1 MDSFANK
8 PIRNT
13 TYEAPPFRRKAL
25 FEALE
30 PRLLLSADLLPGAVP
45 AAAVVVA
52 AAAEPSVDLSPL
64 VGEGATPLQ
73 LSPIGALEG
82 GVRRS
87 EFESGSVSG
96 QRGDLPFQHEFSI
109 DLAAG
114 QRLSV
119 AGMLDA
125 GEFSGHYGV
134 VLTVLD
140 PDGEAVGM
148 ASDYDRALLQTVA
161 APVDGRYSVLLS
173 IEFWAEPGEYSLPES
188 IGWNLVATVEAAIE
202 GEAVNGQSNNWLDT
216 AQPLDE
222 FRPLP
227 LGGASRTAV
236 VGVLQRVNGSGSD
249 ADVYRI
255 ELGAGESIEVETTL
269 SNQAGY
275 LQLLNDQGQ
284 VVAAAVRTGE
294 SMSWEGPIG
303 LPRFVSDADAT
314 YFLRLET
321 WWDDTPEQPPLEYSL
336 VVARNASLDPDS
348 HDRLGETGVQLVG
361 FLQPPV
367 EAAATGELAP
377 ASTQIGSQRQYLA
390 LAQSDSVLI
399 DLAAIADADNL
410 EGLLADLRVEDAD
423 SGETLQ
429 LTELAPPEGQAGRR
443 FSLATEVG
451 QRLRIVLEAF
461 HNGQL
466 LMQVQGAAGENPLPE
481 VLGSSLDDGLVAASS
496 PWQWLTLSEPVLADR
511 LGQPRLLDSEGLQIG
526 TALLQIYSQGDSLNL
541 RLPDNL
547 AAGDYTLVFD
557 DGMLADLTGQPVP
570 GFEFSFSVDDQRP
583 QLLSP
588 SLAAPLELQAVDQS
602 ITLQF
607 DEPMNTDYWPSPSF
621 TDAQGQ
627 AMAVGWS
634 HAWSEDGTQL
644 TLHLQAELPEGLF
657 TMSLAEWVLQD
668 RAGNTLDTD
677 ALTPGVQP
685 LQLQL
690 SVDREVYAM
699 PALSSREPVGALVY
713 ASGVNAVIN
722 GGTGTAD
729 VDEFTID
736 LQAGMR
742 ITPVLSAALGQPV
755 STLPRLA
762 VVLVDPDGVERAW
775 GETSAPGRALLLDE
789 FEVPQTGT
797 WRLRVSSPDGG
808 SGAYQVSVIAGAAL
822 QREFTELNG
831 ELQPSNGSRAE
842 AEDLEPSSRSLA
854 EGIDRLASVGRFSPG
869 IDAGTGAVLSDLDF
883 FRFTLE
889 AGQTASIVLA
899 IQGSTAVSNLRMA
912 LFDDSGDWASSAG
925 QLVAAAI
932 SSQTADRIILD
943 YTNHGDSAVTLFARP
958 RADTAASYTLVV
970 TRGAGFDVGATD
982 GVAQALGPTGAVLGA
997 IDGSNN
1003 SVVGGVGPISGSP
1016 AGDMTV
1022 YDGNG
1027 FIWDVQSDGSV
1038 NNGTSDAYDGGLYLS
1053 LQENGSEQG
1062 FAADSGTRA
1071 SASQTL
1077 ALSDDTGSDLRLDR
1091 RIFVPI
1097 QDGFARY
1104 LDQVTNTGS
1113 STRTLTLTLATNLG
1127 SDGGTQL
1134 IATDAGGLGYDA
1146 ADHWL
1151 VTDDFDGSGD
1161 PSMAHVVWGDGG
1173 QAPDSAS
1180 QSGDNIRQQW
1190 TVTLAP
1196 GQTVGLLHFAVQ
1208 ASNQASARA
1217 TAERLV
1223 ALPPEALAGLSAAEL
1238 ASIVNFNTAAGDAYR
1253 FWAQAGDELSLIVQA
1268 LVDGGLPFTLRLVAP
1283 DGSVRLDTG
1292 TPEGPY
1298 AGLSTGLT
1306 VDQAGEW
1313 TVQVFGGQARGEYL
1327 LQVQGAT
1334 GTPPAPQV
1342 VAVSPATDQPVAA
1355 TPAYIDVSFDS
1366 FIRSDSAQA
1375 EDLTLDA
1382 AATEAGVAVS
1392 SVEVRSGKTLR
1403 FHLNGVALPEG
1414 TVAWSIADGALL
1426 GHDGQGNQ
1434 AASGSFFIDRTAPV
1448 VIGGSSGSQ
1457 RAPLQQMQFVLS
1469 EEVAAAGLDVGD
1481 ILSFTGPE
1489 GQDLRN
1495 QIYAVEA
1502 SGLVLTVRFSNQY
1515 ALGSYAMTLAGSV
1528 TDRAGNAL
1536 DQDGDG
1542 QFGELL
1548 EDGFSVS
1555 VEVTE
1560 VDLVVS
1566 EVFLPGA
1573 MSTGQQLELSWVV
1586 SNQGNS
1592 PLPAGASWYDRVWLQ
1607 SEDGSRQVHLGD
1619 FSRYQYDALPSGGS
1633 VLISQWI
1640 TVPQNADLVSGNYRL
1655 LVQSD
1660 VYGQVAESNDSNN
1673 STLSEASTALTVVR
1687 PDLVV
1692 RDLSVPAQLQG
1703 GQGFEVRWTDFNQG
1717 DAAASPP
1724 SGYYYARIELLD
1736 STDSVISSW
1745 NQYYY
1750 TDGPIEAGTG
1760 EARSFWLTMPSNR
1773 PEGDYR
1779 VRVTTDIYNYVIEPG
1794 AEDNNSSISSAIAV
1808 SQVDL
1813 VPVTVSS
1820 SVSSVNMGGALTLS
1834 WEVRN
1839 NGSAATDG
1847 NGWYDQVQLIDPSTG
1862 QQAWGAAVWVSPTLA
1877 AGASYSNSYTFNV
1890 PVDAALARGDYIVR
1904 VVTDYYGYRTEG
1916 NENNNALDATQ
1927 RLTIVPA
1934 SVADLVVTEVLP
1946 GVASI
1951 AANLNLALSWTVSN
1965 QGDAAAGYFYD
1976 RIFLVDDAGTATYV
1990 GEVYQSAGLAAGASV
2005 TRETTVLVPHTLPVG
2020 NYRVRVVSDWYDH
2033 VEEFNDENNN
2043 TGQSGAISVT
2053 TAIVAD
2059 LRIDSITPPASITL
2073 GQPVTVAWTGSNQ
2086 GTGDIPVGSG
2096 WYERIELLRAANNAV
2111 AYTTYAWVTPA
2122 GGVPAGGGSYS
2133 GSLTFTP
2140 PLDVASLPEGDY
2152 RIRISADGSGN
2163 SVRESNEGNNSLV
2176 GSAVVPLLAGPTP
2189 DLVPDVP
2196 LVSSA
2201 SAPANTRIT
2210 VSWNERNDGDA
2221 ATGGGYYTR
2230 VDLVRVSNG
2239 GTVLSLYPLFN
2250 APASLN
2256 PGESAQRS
2264 QEVVLPANLT
2274 PGQYRVR
2281 VVTDHYGYIN
2291 EYDREGNNTTQSAEF
2306 TVTEAIRADLGNVRI
2321 TSQLPAAPQFGSTL
2335 SVTYAV
2341 DNLGSGSTQNVR
2353 WNDSVRLVRVSDGA
2367 VISSTNVTSGN
2378 TGTGVAAG
2386 GSYSNTVALSLPLQ
2400 AGVNSGDYRIE
2411 VLTDTA
2417 AALNEADRSNNN
2429 ASAALTIAVPPLA
2442 NLVVRDVT
2450 APATATAG
2458 LEMDVS
2464 WVVDNTGDGGLY
2476 LRYGSSYNYFH
2487 DRVYLADA
2495 TGNTLLR
2502 ELGSYRVDGPFPA
2515 DADPLARVQRITLP
2529 DTVVNG
2535 TYTIV
2540 VVTDGNDYIVE
2551 HNGENDNR
2559 AVSASF
2565 TVTQPPRVDLQVDTV
2580 GVPATAQAGSTL
2592 SLSWRTRNAGSA
2604 DFVGSFREQ
2613 VQISPVADFSS
2624 GVQTLSPA
2632 ADFSGSLAA
2641 GASTERSATVTLPIS
2656 VNGPA
2661 DVTRTWYVRV
2671 VTDTRNQVYEYDLEN
2686 NNASTPGTTV
2696 ITRPALPDLVV
2707 DSVDAPDAA
2716 VAGTEVVVTYTV
2728 TNNGSV
2734 EAGPRT
2740 DRIRL
2745 NVESGSAWSLVVDN
2759 VVSTPLAAG
2768 ASQTLTA
2775 RFTLPVHNGNTGFS
2789 GRLRAQVSTDAL
2801 GEVSEYPLDDNN
2813 SRLDLNQ
2820 LVVSLPPLP
2829 NLTVGDIVVPLD
2841 ALTETDIPLRWTI
2854 SNTGAAAIEGGW
2866 TDYLYLSA
2874 DGIIDG
2880 NDRLV
2885 GAYSIEA
2892 GLAAGASIERVQ
2904 TYTVPQ
2910 DLVGTWRLLVRT
2922 DAGGQIFEGA
2932 AGENDNVGVDGQ
2944 TLTTRLRP
2952 LPNLV
2957 VQTVTPP
2964 ENAFSGQAATV
2975 SWTVGNIGTGATSVP
2990 VWYDAVYLSLDDV
3003 LDGADTLLATAANPG
3018 YLEVGG
3024 AYANSA
3030 SFTLPRGID
3039 GNYRFIVVTDV
3050 HHQMFE
3056 GLAASSAERDNT
3068 SAPAIARVT
3077 LTPPPDLQVSAVSAP
3092 PQAFSGEPVTV
3103 NWTVL
3108 NDGDGRTRESSW
3120 SDRIYLSTDASLDG
3134 ADTVLATIAHN
3145 GALDAGEHYNGSASV
3160 QLPIGISG
3168 PFYFIVVTD
3177 IGGQVYEHTSEAN
3190 NGRVE
3195 DTPTEILLTPPPDLE
3210 ITDARFAATAR
3221 AGTTFNVQ
3229 LRVDNLGASDT
3240 PDRQPWWYDQLWLSL
3255 DDIIDGSDLAF
3266 APAWHYGTVAA
3277 DGGYDLSLSGLLPV
3291 GMQGRYKL
3299 LARVDVDNRL
3309 FEGTAGSAG
3318 ETNNFQLLGTV
3329 DVYQSRPDLVVSAF
3343 SMPDAVEAGR
3353 TATFSWT
3360 VTNQGDGDTISA
3372 GWSDSLWVSLDG
3384 TLGNGDDVLIGSVA
3398 HAGVLAPGGSYSV
3411 TVAPTLPFALV
3422 GNGRFYV
3429 RTDGGAQVTEASE
3442 TNNLSTP
3449 VLTPISRRD
3458 SDLVVSEAQ
3467 VTPVAGDD
3475 RSFDLRYVVTNTG
3488 EAATHLNAWSDGI
3501 WLSTDGSIGSGDV
3514 QVRSIYRGNPLAAG
3528 ASYEVSVRITVPT
3541 SVPEGSFKVLVRADE
3556 DNAVIEASDANN
3568 VAQAQ
3573 VSIGGL
3579 PAPDGQLPIGGLEVL
3594 TPELRITAVDAPEA
3608 AFSGQQVTVR
3618 WTVRNDGDAAQNPY
3632 WWSGAYDQVFLSSDP
3647 FLDNGDLSLGYAS
3660 WSSQAGGGNEV
3671 ERSLQVTLPVG
3682 RAGAYYVL
3690 VKADAGN
3697 RFAETNDANNTA
3709 FDPALLEITLA
3720 PPADLVAGSISL
3732 PANAQP
3738 GQAMAITYRVDN
3750 ASSNA
3755 ALGAWRDTLY
3765 LSKDDVLDTG
3775 DVVFGSV
3782 DVYGPVAGG
3791 TFYTRTVNAT
3801 VPGIDPG
3808 EYKLIVRSDVRNVLV
3823 EASEAN
3829 NLSASVDAVTLD
3841 LPELQLGVPVTGNL
3855 GAGQSLFFKVTVGA
3869 GEALRFTL
3877 DGPGDDVAHDL
3888 WVGHNSVPSRS
3899 RNDVGSGEQFTP
3911 DPVLTVPTT
3920 EAGTYYVRIDASAFV
3935 SGAYSLRAD
3944 LVPFSVEAVDEDTV
3958 GNSGEATVR
3967 VDGARFDAG
3976 TKFELVA
3983 TDGTVYRAVEV
3994 NLRDAGRAYV
4004 TFDLY
4009 GAEVGQYDLRALRT
4023 DAATGA
4029 TVQAVLAASV
4039 AVVEGVGADAFLT
4052 INGPTAVQVNRDA
4065 SFQLNYSNDGDA
4077 DTMAPLIIV
4086 TPSNGTQVG
4095 MNSKT
4100 LGSEPLFILGT
4111 SLDGPLDLLR
4121 PGARYSLPVAYK
4133 APGETGFLS
4142 IEARPVQ
4149 SDSNEAISD
4158 WAAIER
4164 AVRPAGVNLPA
4175 WQGFWARVQPAI
4187 GSTLG
4192 DLVQVLN
4199 DMAVRLSPAGDPV
4212 RDVRQLF
4219 ALQLAADP
4227 NWLPTRAVSGQL
4239 LSSDDGTAVA
4249 GATVQLVA
4257 QRGDTWQVVGSAV
4270 TAADGS
4276 FGISGVRAG
4285 NYYWALGS
4293 GQFDMDRN
4301 GAADTVLTP
4310 ISVAASTPVPSSTL
4324 YLLPSSY
4331 DDAVDRQDSNA
4342 QLLVDSQGVAHMMW
4356 TRGDLLYHAWRN
4368 ASGEWVEA
4376 RPISERAGSNLA
4388 VAAGAT
4394 LVGGQPGLIAVWEEG
4409 VGNDTQI
4416 FAAVAVAAEGG
4427 GYVWSRPTQITDEDV
4442 GSYAPSVEINGL
4454 GQAVVTFLRRDF
4466 DIQDDPDQYHALIE
4480 IDPNALV
4487 WSDIDGYLGKPA
4499 AQSAFDAAEMEPL
4512 GTTKIS
4518 VGYPS
4523 KDFGPYEIAG
4533 FSFNASFEGTISS
4546 TLDDAACTV
4555 TDALTGKASLAF
4567 RVPEIGRAVFEGQA
4581 SGNANWSVDPN
4592 TQDWKF
4598 GGAQIDAA
4606 ASGKLEVKDG
4616 IFKVLQAIPA
4626 TAPVA
4631 LSLRKAMNFIS
4642 NKTGGAVKLENT
4654 VILGPFGFEAKDLRW
4669 STNAPFPAF
4678 IWPDSIGEFS
4688 IGGEIGLAAK
4698 AVVKSWDAELSLE
4711 GRVGLKAKLYPS
4723 FQLDANYTV
4732 SLQGKV
4738 AGWVL
4743 INGEWSDSGNIIGG
4757 SSLQSLSGAANPE
4770 DADDLI
4776 FVWDPAATLGTTK
4789 VYGSGA
4795 IDAGV
4800 AGNRVGDSSL
4810 ELARGNDGSVYGL
4823 FARDG
4828 DAVAGEI
4835 GNRIMV
4841 TSLAGG
4847 SWGPAT
4853 AIDGTLGFN
4862 SEGELAVLADGSRLA
4877 LWSHASA
4884 DGLSTASAIDEVMAA
4899 RKQSDLYFSI
4909 DTGSGFS
4916 PAVRLTDAVGSDAD
4930 VAIAKGADGSIAIAW
4945 VNDNGSEQVLYT
4957 ARWNGSG
4964 FDAPTEV
4971 ARTTGGALSNVT
4983 IALSGGQ
4990 TLLAW
4995 NLDADAANDAN
5006 ALSLQFATLDGATAE
5021 VGTFE
5026 TAAMDPA
5033 FEKLLVMPAA
5043 VDTGTGLDSSSL
5055 MPQAGWPLFAVPEDC
5070 KKCTP
5075 ERLKKITEA
5084 APDCRPGGGSST
5096 SLDSKKCI
5104 EKTITYAPCV
5114 TRPSDPNDIVG
5125 PDGYGE
5131 QNWVKASDALEY
5143 MIRFENQASATAP
5156 AQVVTI
5162 TQTLDE
5168 DLDARS
5174 FRVSGF
5180 GFADVRIDPVQSRAF
5195 YSGRLDLR
5203 ESQGIYLDVTAN
5215 IDTTTRVI
5223 TWTFTTIDPETG
5235 DVPVDA
5241 NLGFLL
5247 PNDDSGRGDGFVTYT
5262 VKPLRAA
5269 ETGDVI
5275 DAQARIV
5282 FDTEAP
5288 IDTPAIFHTLDVG
5301 LPSSQ
5306 VEALPATTA
5315 ETTFTV
5321 RWGGTD
5327 AEGGSAIRDYEVY
5340 VSTDGGDWTLW
5351 QLATTDTEALFEGE
5365 GGHVY
5370 AFYSLARDN
5379 AGNVEA
5385 APAAADATI
5394 RVLAQTGSVSG
5405 IVFSDIDADG
5415 VRDEAEAAA
5424 EGWTVFV
5431 DADAD
5436 GTLDEGE
5443 LSVVTAADGAW
5454 SFAELQPGDWR
5465 IAIQPRSG
5473 FEVTAP
5479 LAGYHDVAV
5488 TAGGA
5493 VTGRN
5498 FGTLALGSIAG
5509 TQFNDLNGNGQREAG
5524 EDGLAGWTVFID
5536 ADADG
5541 LLDAGERSTVTAADG
5556 SYAFD
5561 GLRAGTYQV
5570 AVLTPEGWIQTRP
5583 GTSAAGQTGTATVVT
5598 LAGSLASISLPA
5610 CACGGTVTTLAA
5622 QQAGW
5627 DEQLVELDQLRADPG
5642 YAGVDG
5648 SGIRVVV
5655 IDTGIDA
5662 SHPFFDGRI
5671 VYQYDFADNDAQAID
5686 RNGHG
5691 THVAGVIAGADAMFG
5706 GVAQGAELIVLK
5718 VFGDDGSGSFAN
5730 LERALQW
5737 VNNNAAAWNIGVV
5750 NLSLGDGSNWDNAGS
5765 RYGLGDEF
5773 AALAA
5778 KNIITVAAAGNN
5790 YASMNAL
5797 GVAYP
5802 AADPAVLA
5810 VGAVWSGDFGGPWT
5824 FGNGGTDHVTGAD
5837 HIASF
5842 SQRDDDQVDIF
5853 APGARLTSAAIGG
5866 GVRTMQGTSQSA
5878 AYVSGVA
5885 ALAQQLAQQHLGRSL
5900 TVGEFH
5906 DLLASTAVSIND
5918 GDDERDNVVNTG
5930 LNYGRLDVK
5939 ALADAIVAM
5948 SGTGGGGGQP
5958 GGGNDGDGDGDTPT
5972 LPAAGGGAISVD
5984 LGVGQAATGADFGA
5998 FQLGRLSGMVWDDRD
6013 ADGQR
6018 DADESGIAGA
6028 TVFVDANGNGSLDEG
6043 ETTVTTDAQGQ
6054 WSLTSLRAGTLTVAE
6069 VLPAGWARGGA
6080 PASHTVS
6087 VTSGLQRSDLD
6098 FGRHDIAPEAQ
6109 DDSASVVAGQT
6120 VSGNVLD
6127 NDSDPGRADKS
6138 LLVVTLVQGPAHG
6151 GLILGEDGQF
6161 SYTPAA
6167 GYEGADSFRY
6177 AVSDGVSSR
6186 EATVQIVVRHPM
6198 LTVVGFSGGHDGFT
6212 VQFSR
6217 PVALDGLD
6225 LGGAGGDIVVTDATG
6240 QVVAGSLFVAADGLS
6255 ARFLASGSVL
6265 ADGVYSVRL
6274 RAGDAALRDLS
6285 GVALD
6290 GDANGTGGD
6299 DWLGSFSVARGSA
6312 LTVGLADTARGPGQ
6326 VLGVAIADT
6335 GLAVRL
6341 SNGAGVTS
6349 VRFTLAYDPALL
6361 GLATVARGSGLPA
6374 GATFS
6379 ATALGNGLIAV
6390 EIGATAGLPAGAL
6403 TLAQLVATV
6412 PSGASYGAAAVIDV
6426 RELQVQGAG
6435 GGALAALDDDA
6446 VHVAAYAGDVSRD
6459 RQHSTA
6465 DVSLMRQLLSGAISR
6480 LPGWA
6485 LVDGRIV
6492 GDVNGSGA
6500 FDAVDP
6506 LRLEQALAGMPGVTV
6521 PIPGA
6526 PVVTPPAPPV
6536 IRITVPPR
6544 VVPPVVTPK
6553 LSSTP
6558 LSTVTPL
6565 VTPSATISANSSIRV
6580 TL

>member
-1 MDSFANK
+1 MNTFANT
-8 PIRNT
+8 PIRNSA
-13 TYEAPPFRRKAL
+13 YEVPPFRRKAL

-30 PRLLLSADLLPGAVP
+30 PRLLLSADLLPGGTP
-45 AAAVVVA
+45 AVVVA
-52 AAAEPSVDLSPL
+52 ASAAAEPSVELSPQAS
-64 VGEGATPLQ
+64 ESATPLQ
-73 LSPIGALEG
+73 LSPVGPLEG
-82 GVRRS
+82 GVRLS
-87 EFESGSVSG
+87 QTESGSTSG
-96 QRGDLPFQHEFSI
+96 HWNDLPFEHEFSV

-125 GEFSGHYGV
+125 GESNDYYGV
-134 VLTVLD
+134 VLTLLD
-140 PDGEAVGM
+140 PEGNEVGSADGNQ
-148 ASDYDRALLQTVA
+148 RALLQTLA
-161 APVDGRYSVLLS
+161 APMDGSYSVLLRL
-173 IEFWAEPGEYSLPES
+173 EFRAEPGEYSPPES
-188 IGWNLVATVEAAIE
+188 IAWELVATIDAAIE
-202 GEAVNGQSNNWLDT
+202 QEAIGDGSNSWLGD
-216 AQPLDE
+216 AQALDD

-236 VGVLQRVNGSGSD
+236 VGVLERAAGNGSD
-249 ADVYRI
+249 ADTYRI
-255 ELGAGESIEVETTL
+255 DLGAGETLEVETTL
-269 SNQAGY
+269 SNQYGY

-294 SMSWEGPIG
+294 SMAWEGPIG
-303 LPRFVSDADAT
+303 LPRFVSEVDAT

-321 WWDDTPEQPPLEYSL
+321 WWDETPGLPPLEYTL

-348 HDRLGETGVQLVG
+348 HERLGETGVQLVG
-361 FLQPPV
+361 FQTPPV
-367 EAAATGELAP
+367 EASASGELAP
-377 ASTQIGSQRQYLA
+377 ASTQIGNQHQYLA

-399 DLAAIADADNL
+399 DLAPIADAGNL
-410 EGLLADLRVEDAD
+410 GGLWADLRVEDAD
-423 SGETLQ
+423 SGETLLLSEQ
-429 LTELAPPEGQAGRR
+429 APPEGQAGRR
-443 FSLATEVG
+443 FSVATEVG
-451 QRLRIVLEAF
+451 QRLRIVLEAYD
-461 HNGQL
+461 NGQL

-481 VLGSSLDDGLVAASS
+481 VLYSSLDDGRVAASS

-511 LGQPRLLDSEGLQIG
+511 LGAPRLLDGEGLQIG
-526 TALLQIYSQGDSLNL
+526 TALLQIYSQGDSLSL

-547 AAGDYTLVFD
+547 PAGDYTLVFD
-557 DGMLADLTGQPVP
+557 DGMLSDLSGQPLP
-570 GFEFSFSVDDQRP
+570 GFEYSFSVDDQRP

-588 SLAAPLELQAVDQS
+588 SLATPLELQPVDQS

-607 DEPMNTDYWPSPSF
+607 DEAMNTAYWPNPSF

-627 AMAVGWS
+627 PMELGWS
-634 HAWSEDGTQL
+634 HAWSADGTQL
-644 TLHLQAELPEGLF
+644 TLHLQGELPEGQF
-657 TMSLAEWVLQD
+657 TMSLDEWVLQD
-668 RAGNTLDTD
+668 LAGNTLDAD
-677 ALTPGVQP
+677 PLSAGVQP
-685 LQLQL
+685 LQLRL

-699 PALSSREPVGALVY
+699 PALAEREPFGALVY
-713 ASGVNAVIN
+713 ASSVNAVIN
-722 GGTGTAD
+722 GGTGSDD
-729 VDEFTID
+729 VDEFTIE

-742 ITPVLSAALGQPV
+742 ITPVLSAALGQAV
-755 STLPRLA
+755 STLPRLG
-762 VVLVDPDGVERAW
+762 VVLVDPEGVERAW
-775 GETSAPGRALLLDE
+775 GETTAPGRALLLDE
-789 FEVPQTGT
+789 FVVPQTGT

-808 SGAYQVSVIAGAAL
+808 SGAYQASIIVGAAL

-831 ELQPSNGSRAE
+831 QLQPSNGSRAQ

-854 EGIDRLASVGRFSPG
+854 EGIDRLASVGRFSPSFHP
-869 IDAGTGAVLSDLDF
+869 DTGALQSDLDF
-883 FRFTLE
+883 FSFTLE

-899 IQGSTAVSNLRMA
+899 IQGTTPVSNLRMA

-932 SSQTADRIILD
+932 SSQSADRIILD

-958 RADTAASYTLVV
+958 RADSSASYTLVV

-982 GVAQALGPTGAVLGA
+982 GVPQALGPTGAVLGA
-997 IDGSNN
+997 IDGS
-1003 SVVGGVGPISGSP
+1003 SATVAGGVGPISGSP
-1016 AGDMTV
+1016 ASQMDV

-1027 FIWDVQSDGSV
+1027 FYWDIESDGSV

-1053 LQENGSEQG
+1053 LQENGSDQG
-1062 FAADSGTRA
+1062 FDYENGTRA
-1071 SASQTL
+1071 NASQTL
-1077 ALSDDTGSDLRLDR
+1077 ALSDDTGNDLRLDR
-1091 RIFVPI
+1091 RIFVPTN
-1097 QDGFARY
+1097 DGFARY

-1113 STRTLTLTLATNLG
+1113 SSRTLTLTLATNLG
-1127 SDGGTQL
+1127 SDSGTQL
-1134 IATDAGGLGYDA
+1134 IATDAGDLGYDA

-1151 VTDDFDGSGD
+1151 ITDDADGMYD

-1180 QSGDNIRQQW
+1180 LSRDNMQQRW

-1208 ASNQASARA
+1208 AQNQATARA

-1223 ALPPEALAGLSAAEL
+1223 QLPAEALAGLSPAEL

-1253 FWAQAGDELSLIVQA
+1253 FWAQAGDELALSVQA

-1292 TPEGPY
+1292 TPSGAL

-1306 VDQAGEW
+1306 VDLAGEW
-1313 TVQVFGGQARGEYL
+1313 TVQVYGGQSRGEYL
-1327 LQVQGAT
+1327 LLLQGAT
-1334 GTPPAPQV
+1334 GTAPAPQV
-1342 VAVSPATDQPVAA
+1342 VAVSPTADQPVAA

-1375 EDLTLDA
+1375 EDLALDA
-1382 AATEAGVAVS
+1382 SATAAGVAVS

-1403 FHLNGVALPEG
+1403 FHLNGVQQPEG
-1414 TVAWSIADGALL
+1414 LVGWSIADGALM

-1434 AASGSFFIDRTAPV
+1434 AADGSFFIDRTAPV
-1448 VIGGSSGSQ
+1448 VLGGSSGSQ
-1457 RAPLQQMQFVLS
+1457 RAPLQQLQFVLS
-1469 EEVAAAGLDVGD
+1469 EAMATAGLDLDD
-1481 ILSFTGPE
+1481 ILSFTGPLGE
-1489 GQDLRN
+1489 DLRN

-1502 SGLVLTVRFSNQY
+1502 DGDLLTVRFYNQS
-1515 ALGSYAMTLAGSV
+1515 ALGLYSMTLAGSV

-1542 QFGELL
+1542 QFGELQ
-1548 EDGFSVS
+1548 DDSFSIS
-1555 VEVTE
+1555 VEVTQ
-1560 VDLVVS
+1560 VDLVAGS
-1566 EVFLPGA
+1566 LTLPES
-1573 MSTGQQLELSWVV
+1573 MTTGQQVQLSWVIT
-1586 SNQGNS
+1586 NQGNS
-1592 PLPAGASWYDRVWLQ
+1592 PLPADSSWYDRVWLE
-1607 SEDGSRQVHLGD
+1607 SEDGTVQVHLGD
-1619 FSRYQYDALPSGGS
+1619 FSRYQYEPLPSGES

-1640 TVPQNADLVSGNYRL
+1640 TVPQNANLASGNYRL
-1655 LVQSD
+1655 RVQAD
-1660 VYGQVAESNDSNN
+1660 IYGYIAESNDNN
-1673 STLSEASTALTVVR
+1673 NGALSEASTALTVLR
-1687 PDLVV
+1687 PDMVV
-1692 RDLSVPAQLQG
+1692 RDLVVPAQVQG
-1703 GQGFEVRWTDFNQG
+1703 GQNFEVRWTDFNQG
-1717 DAAASPP
+1717 DANASSPY
-1724 SGYYYARIELLD
+1724 GYYYARIELLD
-1736 STDSVISSW
+1736 SSDGVVGSW
-1745 NQYYY
+1745 SQYYY

-1760 EARSFWLTMPSNR
+1760 EARSYWLTVPSDR
-1773 PEGDYR
+1773 PEGEYR
-1779 VRVTTDIYNYVIEPG
+1779 VRVTTDLYNYIVEPG
-1794 AEDNNSSISSAIAV
+1794 AEDNNSSVSEPIAV

-1813 VPVTVSS
+1813 VPVSVTTSAS
-1820 SVSSVNMGGALTLS
+1820 SVDMGASLTIS

-1839 NGSAATDG
+1839 DGSATTEG
-1847 NGWYDQVQLIDPSTG
+1847 SSWYDLVLLIDPTTG
-1862 QQAWGAAVWVSPTLA
+1862 QEAWSSYVSVTPTLVS
-1877 AGASYSNSYTFNV
+1877 GASYSQSYTFNV
-1890 PVDAALARGDYIVR
+1890 PMSAALARGDYIVR
-1904 VVTDYYGYRTEG
+1904 VIADGWGYRTEG
-1916 NENNNALDATQ
+1916 NESNNTRDAEQ
-1927 RLTIVPA
+1927 LLHIVPA
-1934 SVADLVVTEVLP
+1934 SVADLVVTEVTP

-1951 AANLNLALSWTVSN
+1951 AANLELALSWTVAN
-1965 QGDAAAGYFYD
+1965 QGDAASGYFYD
-1976 RIFLVDDAGTATYV
+1976 RIFLVNEAGSATYL
-1990 GEVYQSAGLAAGASV
+1990 GEIYQNAGLAAGASI
-2005 TRETTVLVPHTLPVG
+2005 TRETTVHVPHTLPVG

-2043 TGQSGAISVT
+2043 TGESTPISVT

-2059 LRIDSITPPASITL
+2059 LRIDSVTPPASITL
-2073 GQPVTVAWTGSNQ
+2073 GQPITVAWTGSNQ
-2086 GTGDIPVGSG
+2086 GTGDIPAGSG
-2096 WYERIELLRAANNAV
+2096 WYERVELLRASNNAV
-2111 AYTTYAWVTPA
+2111 AFTTYVWVTPS

-2140 PLDVASLPEGDY
+2140 PLDAANLPEGDY
-2152 RIRISADGSGN
+2152 RIRVTADQYYN
-2163 SVRESNEGNNSLV
+2163 YVRESDENNNSLTSS
-2176 GSAVVPLLAGPTP
+2176 GVVPLLAAPTP
-2189 DLVPDVP
+2189 DLVPEVP
-2196 LVSSA
+2196 VVSTS
-2201 SAPANTRIT
+2201 SAPANTRVTI
-2210 VSWNERNDGDA
+2210 SWNERNDGDA
-2221 ATGGGYYTR
+2221 ATSGGYYTR
-2230 VDLVRVSNG
+2230 IDLIRVSNG
-2239 GTVLSLYPLFN
+2239 STVLQQFPLFN
-2250 APASLN
+2250 TPASIN
-2256 PGESAQRS
+2256 PGETVARS
-2264 QEVVLPANLT
+2264 QEIVLPASLT

-2281 VVTDHYGYIN
+2281 VVTDHYGNIN
-2291 EYDREGNNTTQSAEF
+2291 EYDREGNNTAQSVEF

-2321 TSQLPAAPQFGSTL
+2321 TSELPAAPQFGSTL
-2335 SVTYAV
+2335 SLTYAV
-2341 DNLGSGSTQNVR
+2341 DNIGSGSTQNVR
-2353 WNDSVRLVRVSDGA
+2353 WNDSVRLVRISDGA
-2367 VISSTNVTSGN
+2367 VISTTNVTSGN

-2386 GSYSNTVALSLPLQ
+2386 GSYSNTVVLSLPLQ
-2400 AGVNSGDYRIE
+2400 AGTNSGDYRIE
-2411 VLTDTA
+2411 ILTDTNN
-2417 AALNEADRSNNN
+2417 ALNEADRSNNN
-2429 ASAALTIAVPPLA
+2429 GASAALAVAVPPLA

-2450 APATATAG
+2450 APAAVTAG

-2464 WVVDNTGDGGLY
+2464 WVVDNIGDGGLY
-2476 LRYGSSYNYFH
+2476 LRHGASYNYFH

-2495 TGNTLLR
+2495 SGANLLR
-2502 ELGSYRVDGPFPA
+2502 ELGTFQVNGPFPA

-2540 VVTDGNDYIVE
+2540 VVTDYHNYIEE
-2551 HNGENDNR
+2551 HNGESDNR
-2559 AVSASF
+2559 AVSAQF

-2580 GVPATAQAGSTL
+2580 AVPPSAQAGSTL
-2592 SLSWRTRNAGSA
+2592 SLTWRTRNAGSA
-2604 DFVGSFREQ
+2604 DFVGGFREQ

-2632 ADFSGSLAA
+2632 ADFSGNLAA
-2641 GASTERSATVTLPIS
+2641 GASVERSATLTLPIS
-2656 VNGPA
+2656 VNGPN
-2661 DVTRTWYVRV
+2661 DVTRSWYVRV
-2671 VTDTRNQVYEYDLEN
+2671 VTDTLNQVYEYDLEN
-2686 NNASTPGTTV
+2686 NNASTPGSTV

-2728 TNNGSV
+2728 TNNGSA
-2734 EAGPRT
+2734 EAGART

-2745 NVESGSAWSLVVDN
+2745 NVESGSAWALVLDN
-2759 VVSTPLAAG
+2759 VVDTPLAAG

-2775 RFTLPVHNGNTGFS
+2775 RFTLPVNNGNTGFS
-2789 GRLRAQVSTDAL
+2789 GRLRAQVTTDVL
-2801 GEVSEYPLDDNN
+2801 GQVSEYPLDDNN

-2854 SNTGAAAIEGGW
+2854 SNSGAAAVTGGW

-2874 DGIIDG
+2874 DGVIDAS
-2880 NDRLV
+2880 DRFV
-2885 GAYSIEA
+2885 GAYNIEA
-2892 GLAAGASIERVQ
+2892 QLAAGASIERVQ

-2922 DAGGQIFEGA
+2922 DAAGQIFEGA
-2932 AGENDNVGVDGQ
+2932 GGENDNVGIDGQ
-2944 TLTTRLRP
+2944 TLSTRLRP

-2964 ENAFSGQAATV
+2964 VNAFSGQEAVV
-2975 SWTVGNIGTGATSVP
+2975 SWTVGNVGTGATSVP
-2990 VWYDAVYLSLDDV
+2990 VWRDAVYLSLDDV
-3003 LDGADTLLATAANPG
+3003 LDSADTLLATAANPG

-3050 HHQMFE
+3050 YREMFE
-3056 GLAASSAERDNT
+3056 GLAASAAETDNT
-3068 SAPAIARVT
+3068 SAPALARVT
-3077 LTPPPDLQVSAVSAP
+3077 LTPPPDLQVSTVSAP

-3103 NWTVL
+3103 NWTVI
-3108 NDGDGRTRESSW
+3108 NDGDGRTREASW
-3120 SDRIYLSTDASLDG
+3120 SDRIYLSTDDSLDG

-3145 GALDAGEHYNGSASV
+3145 GALDAGEHYNGSASL

-3168 PFYFIVVTD
+3168 PFYFIVVSD
-3177 IGGQVYEHTSEAN
+3177 IYSQVYEHTSENN

-3195 DTPTEILLTPPPDLE
+3195 ETPTEILLTPPPDLE
-3210 ITDARFAATAR
+3210 ITDAGFAATAR
-3221 AGTTFNVQ
+3221 AGTTYTVQ

-3240 PDRQPWWYDQLWLSL
+3240 PDRQSWWYDQLWLSL
-3255 DDIIDGSDLAF
+3255 DDIVDGSDLALGSL
-3266 APAWHYGTVAA
+3266 WHYGTVAA
-3277 DGGYDLSLSGLLPV
+3277 DGGYNLSISGLLPA

-3309 FEGTAGSAG
+3309 FEGVAGSAG
-3318 ETNNFQLLGTV
+3318 EANNFQLLGAV
-3329 DVYQSRPDLVVSAF
+3329 DVYQSRPDLVVSSF
-3343 SMPDAVEAGR
+3343 SMPDTVEAGR

-3360 VTNQGDGDTISA
+3360 VGNQGDGDTITA

-3384 TLGNGDDVLIGSVA
+3384 TLGNGDDVLIGSVG
-3398 HAGVLAPGGSYSV
+3398 HAGVLAPGGSYTV
-3411 TVAPTLPFALV
+3411 TVAPTLPFSLI

-3429 RTDGGAQVTEASE
+3429 RTDGGAQVTESNE

-3501 WLSTDGSIGSGDV
+3501 WLSSDGVIGAGDTRV
-3514 QVRSIYRGNPLAAG
+3514 KTVFRGNPLAAG
-3528 ASYEVSVRITVPT
+3528 EHYVVTQRITVPAD
-3541 SVPEGSFKVLVRADE
+3541 VPEGSFKVLVRADE

-3568 VAQAQ
+3568 VAQAE
-3573 VSIGGL
+3573 VRIGGL
-3579 PAPDGQLPIGGLEVL
+3579 PAPDGELPIGGLEVL
-3594 TPELRITAVDAPEA
+3594 TPEFTVTAVDAPEA
-3608 AFSGQQVTVR
+3608 AFSGQQVTLR

-3632 WWSGAYDQVFLSSDP
+3632 WWYGAYDQVFLSSDP
-3647 FLDNGDLSLGYAS
+3647 FLDNGDLSLGFAG
-3660 WSSQAGGGNEV
+3660 WNNQAGGGNEV

-3682 RAGAYYVL
+3682 RAGAFYVL

-3697 RFAETNDANNTA
+3697 HFAESNDANNTA
-3709 FDPALLEITLA
+3709 FDPALLDITLA

-3801 VPGIDPG
+3801 VPGVDPG

-3841 LPELQLGVPVTGNL
+3841 LPELQLGVPTTGTL

-3899 RNDVGSGEQFTP
+3899 RNDVGSGEQYTP

-3958 GNSGEATVR
+3958 GNRGEATVR
-3967 VDGARFDAG
+3967 VDGARFDAD
-3976 TKFELVA
+3976 TQFELVA

-4095 MNSKT
+4095 MSSKS

-4149 SDSNEAISD
+4149 SDSTEAITD

-4164 AVRPAGVNLPA
+4164 ALRPTGVNLPA
-4175 WQGFWARVQPAI
+4175 WQSFWARVQPAI

-4227 NWLPTRAVSGQL
+4227 DWLPTRAVAGQL

-4293 GQFDMDRN
+4293 GQFDMDRD

-4310 ISVAASTPVPSSTL
+4310 LSVAANAAVPSSTL

-4342 QLLVDSQGVAHMMW
+4342 QLLVDSSGVVHMMW
-4356 TRGDLLYHAWRN
+4356 TRGDLLYHAWRD
-4368 ASGEWVEA
+4368 ASGEWVDA

-4394 LVGGQPGLIAVWEEG
+4394 LVGGEPGLIAVWEEG
-4409 VGNDTQI
+4409 VGNDTQV

-4487 WSDIDGYLGKPA
+4487 WSDIDGYLGTPA
-4499 AQSAFDAAEMEPL
+4499 AQAAFDAAEIEPL

-4743 INGEWSDSGNIIGG
+4743 INGEWSDSGNIVGG
-4757 SSLQSLSGAANPE
+4757 SSLESASGAANPE

-4776 FVWDPAATLGTTK
+4776 FVWDPAATLGTTN

-4795 IDAGV
+4795 IDSGV

-4810 ELARGNDGSVYGL
+4810 ELARGNDGTVYGL

-4847 SWGPAT
+4847 GWGSAT

-4877 LWSHASA
+4877 LWSHAST
-4884 DGLSTASAIDEVMAA
+4884 DGLTTASAIDDVMAA

-4916 PAVRLTDAVGSDAD
+4916 PAVRLTDAVGSDGD

-4945 VNDNGSEQVLYT
+4945 VNDNGGEQVLYS
-4957 ARWNGSG
+4957 ARWNGTG

-4971 ARTTGGALSNVT
+4971 ARTTGGTLSNVT

-4995 NLDADAANDAN
+4995 NLDSDAADDAN

-5021 VGTFE
+5021 VGEFE

-5033 FEKLLVMPAA
+5033 FEKLLVTPAP
-5043 VDTGTGLDSSSL
+5043 VDTGTGLDSASL
-5055 MPQAGWPLFAVPEDC
+5055 MPLAGWPLFAVPEDC
-5070 KKCTP
+5070 KQCTP
-5075 ERLKKITEA
+5075 EKLKKITEA

-5096 SLDSKKCI
+5096 TLDSKKCI

-5131 QNWVKASDALEY
+5131 EKWVKASEALEY
-5143 MIRFENQASATAP
+5143 TIRFENQASATAP

-5174 FRVSGF
+5174 FRVTGF
-5180 GFADVRIDPVQSRAF
+5180 GFADLRIDPAQSRAS

-5215 IDTTTRVI
+5215 IDTATRLI
-5223 TWTFTTIDPETG
+5223 TWTFTTIDPATG

-5247 PNDDSGRGDGFVTYT
+5247 PNDDTGRGDGFVSYT

-5269 ETGDVI
+5269 DTGTVI

-5288 IDTPAIFHTLDVG
+5288 IDTPAIFNTLDVG

-5306 VEALPATTA
+5306 VEALPETTS
-5315 ETTFTV
+5315 ESTFTV

-5340 VSTDGGDWTLW
+5340 VSTDGGEWTLW
-5351 QLATTDTEALFEGE
+5351 QLATSDTEAVFEGE

-5370 AFYSLARDN
+5370 AFYSVARDN

-5385 APAAADATI
+5385 APATADATI

-5405 IVFSDIDADG
+5405 IVFGDIDADG
-5415 VRDEAEAAA
+5415 SQDEGEAAA

-5473 FEVTAP
+5473 FEVTSP

-5493 VTGRN
+5493 VSGRN

-5509 TQFNDLNGNGQREAG
+5509 AQFNDVNGNGQREAG

-5536 ADADG
+5536 ADGDG
-5541 LLDAGERSTVTAADG
+5541 LLDAGERSTLTAADG

-5570 AVLTPEGWIQTRP
+5570 AVVTPEGWIQTRP
-5583 GTSAAGQTGTATVVT
+5583 GTSAAGQASTATVVT

-5662 SHPFFDGRI
+5662 SHPFFDGRV

-5737 VNNNAAAWNIGVV
+5737 VNANAAAWNIGVV

-5773 AALAA
+5773 ASLAA

-5790 YASMNAL
+5790 YASVNAL

-5810 VGAVWSGDFGGPWT
+5810 VGAVWTGDFGGPWS
-5824 FGNGGTDHVTGAD
+5824 FGNGGTDHVTGLD

-5885 ALAQQLAQQHLGRSL
+5885 ALAQQLAHQHLGRSL

-5906 DLLASTAVSIND
+5906 ELLASTAVSIND
-5918 GDDERDNVVNTG
+5918 GDDERDNVNNTG

-5948 SGTGGGGGQP
+5948 SGGSTGGGQP
-5958 GGGNDGDGDGDTPT
+5958 GGGDEGGDGDTPT
-5972 LPAAGGGAISVD
+5972 LPAAGGGAITVE
-5984 LGVGQAATGADFGA
+5984 LGVGEAETGADFGA
-5998 FQLGRLSGMVWDDRD
+5998 FQLGRVSGMVWDDRD
-6013 ADGQR
+6013 ADGLR
-6018 DADESGIAGA
+6018 DADEAGIAGA
-6028 TVFVDANGNGSLDEG
+6028 TVFVDANANGSLDDG
-6043 ETTVTTDAQGQ
+6043 ETTVTTDEHGH
-6054 WSLTSLRAGTLTVAE
+6054 WSLTSLRAGTLSVVE
-6069 VLPAGWARGGA
+6069 QLPAGWARAGA
-6080 PASHTVS
+6080 PASHSIS
-6087 VTSGLQRSDLD
+6087 VTSGLDRSDLD

-6120 VSGNVLD
+6120 VAGNVLD

-6138 LLVVTLVQGPAHG
+6138 LLVVTLVEGPAHG
-6151 GLILGEDGQF
+6151 GLVLGEDGSF

-6167 GYEGADSFRY
+6167 GYEGGDSFRY

-6186 EATVQIVVRHPM
+6186 EATVQIVVRHQM

-6217 PVALDGLD
+6217 PLASDGLD
-6225 LGGAGGDIVVTDATG
+6225 LGGADGDIVVTDAAG

-6255 ARFLASGSVL
+6255 ARFLASGSLL
-6265 ADGVYSVRL
+6265 ADGVYGVRL
-6274 RAGDAALRDLS
+6274 RAGAAALHDQA

-6299 DWLGSFSVARGSA
+6299 DWLGSFSVARGAA
-6312 LTVGLADTARGPGQ
+6312 LSVGLADTARGPGQ

-6349 VRFTLAYDPALL
+6349 VRFTLAYNPALL
-6361 GLATVARGSGLPA
+6361 GLATVARGAGLPA
-6374 GATFS
+6374 GASFS
-6379 ATALGNGLIAV
+6379 ATALGSGLIAV
-6390 EIGATAGLPAGAL
+6390 EISAAGGLPAGAL

-6426 RELQVQGAG
+6426 RELQVN

-6465 DVSLMRQLLSGAISR
+6465 DVSLMRQLLSGVINR

-6485 LVDGRIV
+6485 LVDGRII

-6526 PVVTPPAPPV
+6526 PVVTPPVPPV

-6544 VVPPVVTPK
+6544 VLPPVITPK